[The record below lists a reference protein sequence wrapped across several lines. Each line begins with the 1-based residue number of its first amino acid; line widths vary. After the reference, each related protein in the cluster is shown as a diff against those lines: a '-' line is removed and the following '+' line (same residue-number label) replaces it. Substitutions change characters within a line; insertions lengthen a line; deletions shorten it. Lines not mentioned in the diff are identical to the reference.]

1 MKEYLD
7 FNATTPVYEESVAE
21 IKKYLDVDFG
31 NAGSRTHQS
40 GLDAKKAV
48 VAARNTVAS
57 YLDAETSEIVFT
69 SGATESNN
77 LALFGLL
84 DEAKKLGKSHIIST
98 EIEHKA
104 VLDPLSEITKQG
116 FNVTLIAPNDD
127 GSIDIDKVTSSIT
140 NQTFLVSCMHAN
152 NETGA
157 INAINEI
164 ALSVKSINADIYF
177 HTDCAQTFGKTNLV
191 MNDKN
196 IDLLSFSAHKFH
208 GPKGIGGL
216 LMRKRN
222 DMSLPIKPLMY
233 GGGQERGV
241 RPGTHPVALIAG
253 MAKSLEISI
262 KNQDQWN
269 AKCKEIKSAAINS
282 FKDIDYKIYGTTD
295 ERTLPNTL
303 SIAFSD
309 LDAEAVILTLK
320 EHAEIATGSACTSD
334 SYTPSHVISS
344 MGASEIE
351 AQRVVR
357 FSWGSE
363 TNPEVFKSIATSL
376 KSLL

>member
-21 IKKYLDVDFG
+21 IKKYLDIDFG

-48 VAARNTVAS
+48 VAARNTFAS

-84 DEAKKLGKSHIIST
+84 DEAKELGKSHIIST
-98 EIEHKA
+98 KIEHKA

-116 FNVTLIAPNDD
+116 FNVTLIAPNND
-127 GSIDIDKVTSSIT
+127 GSIDIDKVTSAVT
-140 NQTFLVSCMHAN
+140 DQTFLVSCMHAN

-157 INAINEI
+157 INAINEM
-164 ALSVKSINADIYF
+164 ALSVKAINSDIYF

-191 MNDKN
+191 MDHKN

-222 DMSLPIKPLMY
+222 DISLPIKPLMY

-262 KNQDQWN
+262 KNQNQWN
-269 AKCKEIKSAAINS
+269 TKCNEIKSAAINS
-282 FKDIDYKIYGTTD
+282 FKDIDYKIYGTID
-295 ERTLPNTL
+295 ENTLPNTL

-344 MGASEIE
+344 MGASETE

-357 FSWGSE
+357 FSWGSD

>member
-1 MKEYLD
+1 MA
-7 FNATTPVYEESVAE
+7 FSV
-21 IKKYLDVDFG
+21 K
-31 NAGSRTHQS
+31 
-40 GLDAKKAV
+40 
-48 VAARNTVAS
+48 
-57 YLDAETSEIVFT
+57 
-69 SGATESNN
+69 
-77 LALFGLL
+77 
-84 DEAKKLGKSHIIST
+84 
-98 EIEHKA
+98 
-104 VLDPLSEITKQG
+104 
-116 FNVTLIAPNDD
+116 
-127 GSIDIDKVTSSIT
+127 
-140 NQTFLVSCMHAN
+140 
-152 NETGA
+152 A
-157 INAINEI
+157 INT
-164 ALSVKSINADIYF
+164 DIYF
-177 HTDCAQTFGKTNLV
+177 HADCGQTFGKTNLV

-269 AKCKEIKSAAINS
+269 AKCIEIKSAAINS
-282 FKDIDYKIYGTTD
+282 FKDIDYKIYGTID
-295 ERTLPNTL
+295 EKTLPNTL

-344 MGASEIE
+344 MGASETE

-357 FSWGSE
+357 FSWGSD